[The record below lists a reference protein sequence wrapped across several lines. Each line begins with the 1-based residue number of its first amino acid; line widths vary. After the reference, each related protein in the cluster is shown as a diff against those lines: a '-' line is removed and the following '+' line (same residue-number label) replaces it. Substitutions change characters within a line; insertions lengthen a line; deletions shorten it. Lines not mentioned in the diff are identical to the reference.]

1 MRVPKGWH
9 LPFGTASHLPDRQL
23 SITALCVSNCVF
35 VRSVAMAVTS
45 QSGTYGSIPDTL
57 LYTLRFV
64 ADFAWG
70 SEEPAFRGMV
80 NLSRAGKLVL
90 EPRWKP
96 GGCCRVQLCGRG

>member
-1 MRVPKGWH
+1 
-9 LPFGTASHLPDRQL
+9 
-23 SITALCVSNCVF
+23 
-35 VRSVAMAVTS
+35 MAVTS
-45 QSGTYGSIPDTL
+45 QSGTYGNIPDTL

-90 EPRWKP
+90 EPHWKP
-96 GGCCRVQLCGRG
+96 GGCCKVQLRGRGEKRPLGIGVFVLNYCFCAAQGVLASCTMHG